1 VLLAGLLT
9 CRLLSFQQVHPI
21 LFHIGSVVIPS
32 YGALAAIGVLTGLL
46 LALHT
51 ARVVRVSPNHLWNL
65 CIFSLFA
72 ALVGS
77 RLLLVAMN
85 WRLLAHHPLWILSLA
100 MIHHPVVAAAAGGS
114 GLAAA
119 FACARWQRMSLTDSA
134 DALAGPVALGL
145 ACEQFGA
152 FLAGSGFGTPT
163 TVRWAVTY
171 THPLAARWSGAPI
184 GIPLHPV
191 QAYAAVG
198 YLTLAILLLVI
209 LPARRQRGD
218 VAGVAFV
225 GFGANIF
232 LTEIW
237 RDWEGRGAML
247 HGALDGPQL
256 AAVLLVIAGAV
267 LLRERRGAALATT
280 VEAAHG

>member
-1 VLLAGLLT
+1 
-9 CRLLSFQQVHPI
+9 VHPV
-21 LFHIGSVVIPS
+21 LFHIGSIVIPS
-32 YGALAAIGVLTGLL
+32 YGALASIGVLAGLV
-46 LALHT
+46 LALYT
-51 ARVVRVSPNHLWNL
+51 ARVARVSPNHLWNL

-77 RLLLVAMN
+77 RLLLIAMN
-85 WRLLAHHPLWILSLA
+85 WRLLARHPLWILSLA
-100 MIHHPVVAAAAGGS
+100 MIHHPLLATAAGAI
-114 GLAAA
+114 GLAAV
-119 FACARWQRMSLTDSA
+119 FACARWQRMSITDSA
-134 DALAGPVALGL
+134 DALAAPVALGL

-152 FLAGSGFGTPT
+152 LLAASGFGTPA

-198 YLTLAILLLVI
+198 YLTLAVLLLVI
-209 LPARRQRGD
+209 LPARRQHGD
-218 VAGVAFV
+218 AAGVALI
-225 GFGANIF
+225 GFGVNIF

-256 AAVLLVIAGAV
+256 AAVLMVIAGAL
-267 LLRERRGAALATT
+267 LLRERHGAALATT
-280 VEAAHG
+280 VEARNG